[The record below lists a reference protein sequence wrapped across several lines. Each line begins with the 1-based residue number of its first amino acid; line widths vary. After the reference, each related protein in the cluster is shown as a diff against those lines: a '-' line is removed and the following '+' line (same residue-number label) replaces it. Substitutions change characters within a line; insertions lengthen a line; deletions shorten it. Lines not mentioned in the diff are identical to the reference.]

1 MPLPIQADLADIE
14 AICGYLIAK
23 PTGATSAELINRQ
36 ALDRRKLSALKF
48 WGLIEDAGTKLRLS
62 ERGLMV
68 ARDNGANKVAALRE
82 VVASIT
88 PYASVIARAV
98 ENKDIIVAAADVAVH
113 WHRHFRAYTQFGI
126 LNYQIVCFFRVA
138 EGAGLGRLV
147 VGRKGQQTR
156 FELAED
162 DARQFIEDTNFTTS
176 PWTEGVD
183 GSCAAEAS
191 PRDHGG
197 SRPRTHSRGN
207 RVFITHRMNKKIAEQ
222 VQELVAFGKFD
233 PVVARDRDTAFPR
246 DVMDEMRGC
255 DTAVIHVGTDG
266 MLFDGGENEEP
277 RICADVLM
285 EIGAA
290 MALFGRNFIL
300 LVQEGVTLPSNL
312 QGLCACRYSGQQL
325 DMPATMMLFKAFNEF
340 TKSRPTRPLLFVPD
354 RAVPHV
360 FQYGR
365 IGTFGAY
372 QVSTAEEPQRGWG
385 FGPTAPAKGERG
397 RAGSKHGTAGPLSA
411 IAT

>member
-14 AICGYLIAK
+14 AICGYLITK
-23 PTGATSAELINRQ
+23 PAGATSAELINKK

-48 WGLIEDAGTKLRLS
+48 WGLIEDSGTKLRLS
-62 ERGLMV
+62 ERGLMM

-98 ENKDIIVAAADVAVH
+98 ENKDMIVASADVAAH
-113 WHRHFRAYTQFGI
+113 WQRHFRAFTQFGI

-138 EGAGLGRLV
+138 EGADLGRLV

-162 DARQFIEDTNFTTS
+162 DARAFIDAADIATS
-176 PWTEGVD
+176 PWAEGID
-183 GSCAAEAS
+183 GSGAEETGDHRG
-191 PRDHGG
+191 PRSRAHG
-197 SRPRTHSRGN
+197 RGN
-207 RVFITHRMNKKIAEQ
+207 RVFITHRMNKTIAEQ

-255 DTAVIHVGTDG
+255 DTAVIHVGADE
-266 MLFDGGENEEP
+266 MLFGGENEGP
-277 RICADVLM
+277 RISGDVLM

-300 LVQEGVTLPSNL
+300 LVEDGVTLPSNL
-312 QGLCACRYSGQQL
+312 QGLCACHYSGEQL
-325 DMPATMMLFKAFNEF
+325 DMPATMTLFKAFNDF

-354 RAVPHV
+354 HTVPHV
-360 FQYGR
+360 LQYGR
-365 IGTFGAY
+365 IGTFGSY

-397 RAGSKHGTAGPLSA
+397 RAGSKHGTAGPVSA